1 MLTLQFEN
9 LSGID
14 ANQIFITPYTDSD
27 KAYDVKVQDSNGQ
40 LIDFPKNT
48 SLSLAE
54 IGSSGVQISAMDSAR
69 FYVSFN
75 KRWTI
80 TTPKVQPSAVAKT
93 DAWYHTQWDKFEI
106 TMNGNP
112 GDQANLTSID
122 FVGIPMRLETRD
134 INGNIL
140 QKIGY
145 PDGNKVVSNLALEN
159 VSAAVTDTGNVNGK
173 VVRVIGPF
181 QNTYPDIG
189 HWPSFEPYVKSLF
202 DNSQITQIHR
212 AIALVINASANL
224 MFAYQFNA
232 SVNPDQGMSLTGTI
246 STTNTQNN
254 SAPASNSGSL
264 SIDIQADSTKGTYFS
279 SFVYAGVGNAEANG
293 ETNVTFGGDWEQYFD
308 DTIRPH
314 MSGSSSDDIHDKIAD
329 CMETVQKTIIG
340 DLAVGFAYGFVGSDD
355 FGDQTSEVWFAEGQK
370 KVLEALQPNQPFY
383 SVYQNIISKEALNN
397 NIYGHPYSDRLKA
410 LDVAANVVTKDNT
423 DVATLQITILK
434 QEDTTSLVNAK
445 IQSQL
450 AALWA
455 LLKRFL
461 GF

>member
-1 MLTLQFEN
+1 
-9 LSGID
+9 
-14 ANQIFITPYTDSD
+14 
-27 KAYDVKVQDSNGQ
+27 
-40 LIDFPKNT
+40 
-48 SLSLAE
+48 
-54 IGSSGVQISAMDSAR
+54 
-69 FYVSFN
+69 
-75 KRWTI
+75 
-80 TTPKVQPSAVAKT
+80 
-93 DAWYHTQWDKFEI
+93 
-106 TMNGNP
+106 
-112 GDQANLTSID
+112 
-122 FVGIPMRLETRD
+122 
-134 INGNIL
+134 
-140 QKIGY
+140 
-145 PDGNKVVSNLALEN
+145 
-159 VSAAVTDTGNVNGK
+159 
-173 VVRVIGPF
+173 
-181 QNTYPDIG
+181 
-189 HWPSFEPYVKSLF
+189 
-202 DNSQITQIHR
+202 
-212 AIALVINASANL
+212 LVINASANL